1 MQKLDKILVK
11 TLYYVCGFLMFLMVS
26 VVTAQVI
33 SRYLFNSPLT
43 WTEEL
48 ARYTFVWVSF
58 LGMAVAIKYGS
69 HIALDMLARKL
80 TGVSRKTLMVFNN
93 MLVLIFSGILTYSG
107 FEFVKLG
114 ARQSSPSLSLPMEFV
129 YIVIP
134 ISGILLI
141 YFVLSETI
149 QIIRKAG
156 DEQ

>member
-1 MQKLDKILVK
+1 MKKLDNILVK
-11 TLYYVCGFLMFLMVS
+11 TLYYVCGLLMFLMVS

-33 SRYLFNSPLT
+33 SRYLFNSPFT

-58 LGMAVAIKYGS
+58 LGMAIAVKYGS

-80 TGVSRKTLMVFNN
+80 TGISRKSLMVFNN
-93 MLVLIFSGILTYSG
+93 LLVLVFSGILTYSG

-114 ARQSSPSLSLPMEFV
+114 ARQTSPSLSLPMDIV
-129 YIVIP
+129 YLVIP

-149 QIIRKAG
+149 QNIMKKG
-156 DEQ
+156 DE

>member
-1 MQKLDKILVK
+1 
-11 TLYYVCGFLMFLMVS
+11 MFLMVS

-33 SRYLFNSPLT
+33 SRYLFNSPFT

-58 LGMAVAIKYGS
+58 LGMAIAVKYGS

-80 TGVSRKTLMVFNN
+80 TGISRKSLMVFNN
-93 MLVLIFSGILTYSG
+93 LLVLVFSGILTYSG

-114 ARQSSPSLSLPMEFV
+114 ARQTSPSLSLPMDIV
-129 YIVIP
+129 YLVIP

-149 QIIRKAG
+149 QNIMKKG
-156 DEQ
+156 DE